1 MQCKLKS
8 ENSKKKGGSLGFQY
22 FYFMYYSSTSTNR
35 RANIYTSAYNN
46 KTKHRIRLPLVDRL
60 EPGKCFN
67 TRERKQRHGIGES
80 KSFEGDQRACSGIR
94 DLKESER

>member
-1 MQCKLKS
+1 VKIQ
-8 ENSKKKGGSLGFQY
+8 KKGGSLGFHY
-22 FYFMYYSSTSTNR
+22 FLHYFFDIKSSNNR

-80 KSFEGDQRACSGIR
+80 KSFEGDQRASPQGFEI
-94 DLKESER
+94 